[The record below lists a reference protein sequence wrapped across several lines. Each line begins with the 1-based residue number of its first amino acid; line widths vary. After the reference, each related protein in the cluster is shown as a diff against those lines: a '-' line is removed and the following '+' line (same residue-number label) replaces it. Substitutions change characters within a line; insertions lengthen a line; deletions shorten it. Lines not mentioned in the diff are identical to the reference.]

1 MWLIKLVITIFL
13 ALSSMSSFAKAQ
25 STSLDNIAACV
36 GIVIG
41 NASADFI
48 LGDEQSFDE
57 QINIAYTAY
66 LSEIFSGEYPE
77 SDLQLAD
84 IILGAN
90 TDKIINAVNSG
101 TFTTDTYE
109 EVIVCYRALGQQ
121 LIEKAETILNYQT
134 NWNEIK
140 NNQIEI
146 IKRVLQAG

>member
-66 LSEIFSGEYPE
+66 FSEIFSGEYPE
-77 SDLQLAD
+77 SDIQLAD

-146 IKRVLQAG
+146 MKRVLQAG